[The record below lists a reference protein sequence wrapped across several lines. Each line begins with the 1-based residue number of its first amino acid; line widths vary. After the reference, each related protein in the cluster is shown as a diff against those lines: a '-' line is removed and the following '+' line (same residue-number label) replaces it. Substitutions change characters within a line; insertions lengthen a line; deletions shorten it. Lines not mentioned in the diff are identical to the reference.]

1 MRRFIAAFI
10 SDSIVYFEAAVKT
23 RSLWHSFACAFAGL
37 RDVVRGGRN
46 AKIHFVIALTVIAA
60 GFCLNISR
68 TDWAI
73 LLLTIGAVFAAEA
86 ANTALESVVD
96 LASPEHHDLA
106 RRAKDCAAGAVLV
119 MAIAAVAVGLLI
131 LGPPLASAIEFQ

>member
-1 MRRFIAAFI
+1 M
-10 SDSIVYFEAAVKT
+10 KT

-46 AKIHFVIALTVIAA
+46 AKIHVVVSVAVIAA
-60 GFCLNISR
+60 GFWLNISR

-86 ANTALESVVD
+86 MNTAIETMVD
-96 LASPEHHDLA
+96 LVSPEHHDLA
-106 RRAKDCAAGAVLV
+106 RRAKDCAAAAVLV
-119 MAIAAVAVGLLI
+119 LVIVAVAVGLVI
-131 LGPPLASAIEFQ
+131 LGPLLASAIWFAF

>member
-1 MRRFIAAFI
+1 M
-10 SDSIVYFEAAVKT
+10 KT

-37 RDVVRGGRN
+37 RDVVRSGRN
-46 AKIHFVIALTVIAA
+46 AKIHVVIALAVVAA
-60 GFCLNISR
+60 GFCLKITR
-68 TDWAI
+68 TEWAI

-96 LASPEHHDLA
+96 LVSPDHHDLA

-119 MAIAAVAVGLLI
+119 MAITAVAVGLLV
-131 LGPPLASAIEFQ
+131 LGPPLAKMIWFAF

>member
-1 MRRFIAAFI
+1 M
-10 SDSIVYFEAAVKT
+10 KT
-23 RSLWHSFACAFAGL
+23 RSLWHSFACAFSGL

-46 AKIHFVIALTVIAA
+46 AKIHIVIALVVIAT
-60 GFCLNISR
+60 GLWLKISR

-96 LASPEHHDLA
+96 LVSPDHHELA
-106 RRAKDCAAGAVLV
+106 RRAKDCAAAAVL
-119 MAIAAVAVGLLI
+119 MLAIMAVAVGLLI
-131 LGPPLASAIEFQ
+131 LGPPLATAIWLAS

>member
-1 MRRFIAAFI
+1 MFIAALVLDAI
-10 SDSIVYFEAAVKT
+10 ASFEAAMRT
-23 RSLWHSFACAFAGL
+23 RSLWHSFVCAFAGL

-46 AKIHFVIALTVIAA
+46 AKIHVVIAVVVIAA
-60 GFCLNISR
+60 GFSLDISR

-73 LLLTIGAVFAAEA
+73 LLLTIGAVFAAES

-96 LASPEHHDLA
+96 LASPEHHELA

-119 MAIAAVAVGLLI
+119 MAIAAVAVGLLV
-131 LGPPLASAIEFQ
+131 LGPPLAKVTWFAF